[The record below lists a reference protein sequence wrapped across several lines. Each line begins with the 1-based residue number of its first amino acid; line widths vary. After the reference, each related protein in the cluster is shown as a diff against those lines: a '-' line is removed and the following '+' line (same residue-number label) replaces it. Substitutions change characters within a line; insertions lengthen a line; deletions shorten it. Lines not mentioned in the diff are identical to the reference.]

1 MTASDATPD
10 GGRRDGDAA
19 RVTALLGREPRG
31 AWDVVVRDAA
41 GEPVV
46 VRNAPLLDD
55 GTPMPTRYWL
65 VGAAASRAAGRL
77 ESEGGV
83 DAAEREVPAGA
94 IAATHARYAAERDA
108 AMPAEH
114 AGPRPSGGVGGTREG
129 VKCLHAHLA
138 HWLAGGEDAV
148 GEWIAGRLAPPVA
161 AIDVGSNS
169 TNLLVLDGAGAELA
183 RRVSVTRLGEGLAGP
198 APAAGTSSHG
208 SGPAGDPRLSE
219 AAMARTL
226 AALADY
232 RRECDRLGVRLARLV
247 GTAAC
252 RRAANAH
259 EFAARVRVETGWE
272 LEVASAAR
280 EASLAWAGAV
290 GAGTTPAADAAGASP
305 ATVLVDIGGASTEI
319 AVGPAHSASIAHGAV
334 SVTESHLAHDPPRPE
349 ELTNA
354 IAVVGDAVTDL
365 AAERA
370 GDAAWAALRATGA
383 GRRAIGVAGT
393 IVTAAAVEI
402 GLREWDAGRLHGF
415 VLTRAAAEDVFRT
428 LATEAL
434 ADRVHNPGL
443 PRERADVIVGGCC
456 VLVAI
461 MRRLA
466 LDEIVVSTRSLLDGL
481 AAEARRATLVAPT

>member
-1 MTASDATPD
+1 MTT
-10 GGRRDGDAA
+10 GDAA
-19 RVTALLGREPRG
+19 RVAALLGREPRG

-77 ESEGGV
+77 EADGGV
-83 DAAEREVPAGA
+83 DAAEREVAAGA

-108 AMPAEH
+108 ALPAGH

-148 GEWIAGRLAPPVA
+148 GDWIAGRLAPPVA

-183 RRVSVTRLGEGLAGP
+183 RRVSVTRLGEGLSGR
-198 APAAGTSSHG
+198 AAGA
-208 SGPAGDPRLSE
+208 AGAGLTDGADQTGAPRLSE
-219 AAMARTL
+219 AAMTRTL
-226 AALADY
+226 AVLAEY
-232 RRECDRLGVRLARLV
+232 RRECDRLGVRLARIV

-252 RRAANAH
+252 RRAANAD
-259 EFAARVRVETGWE
+259 ELAARIRDETGWD

-305 ATVLVDIGGASTEI
+305 ATMLVDIGGASTEI

-370 GDAAWAALRATGA
+370 GDAAWAALRTAGA

-428 LATEAL
+428 LATEPL
-434 ADRVHNPGL
+434 ADRLHNPGL
-443 PRERADVIVGGCC
+443 PRDRADVIVGGCC

-461 MRRLA
+461 MRRLG

>member
-1 MTASDATPD
+1 
-10 GGRRDGDAA
+10 
-19 RVTALLGREPRG
+19 
-31 AWDVVVRDAA
+31 
-41 GEPVV
+41 
-46 VRNAPLLDD
+46 
-55 GTPMPTRYWL
+55 
-65 VGAAASRAAGRL
+65 
-77 ESEGGV
+77 
-83 DAAEREVPAGA
+83 
-94 IAATHARYAAERDA
+94 ATHSRYAAERDA
-108 AMPAEH
+108 AMPADH

-183 RRVSVTRLGEGLAGP
+183 RRVSVTRLGEGL
-198 APAAGTSSHG
+198 
-208 SGPAGDPRLSE
+208 SGQAGDPRLSE

-252 RRAANAH
+252 RRAGNAH

-290 GAGTTPAADAAGASP
+290 GAETTPAADAAGASP
-305 ATVLVDIGGASTEI
+305 VTVLVDIGGASTEI

-365 AAERA
+365 AAER
-370 GDAAWAALRATGA
+370 
-383 GRRAIGVAGT
+383 
-393 IVTAAAVEI
+393 
-402 GLREWDAGRLHGF
+402 
-415 VLTRAAAEDVFRT
+415 
-428 LATEAL
+428 
-434 ADRVHNPGL
+434 
-443 PRERADVIVGGCC
+443 
-456 VLVAI
+456 
-461 MRRLA
+461 
-466 LDEIVVSTRSLLDGL
+466 
-481 AAEARRATLVAPT
+481 